1 MLPPIRTKADEAIAL
16 PPNNLVV
23 STEDSMSGFEP
34 KRLFERGPEGRFDD
48 CAFVEGFDSRLDGR
62 SLVAADLDGDGDLD
76 LVMTTR
82 NAAHLQLFENI
93 GAPGNAFELELHSLH
108 GHPEADGAVV
118 HVEGVGAFPV
128 VLNRGYS
135 SSTDP
140 AVHVGLGARR
150 EARVSVQ
157 WRSGVT
163 EDVGLIA
170 SGARVRATEG
180 TGKVEPVRAFGE
192 GRRVA
197 PRPFPSKVSDLPVP
211 KGAGPTVVQLFM
223 ESCQPCR
230 DEVPALNELSKQ
242 GLRVFGL
249 GLHDEQALPKVR
261 EALKMTYGVAR
272 LPEVVAEAFESG
284 GGLALPTLLV
294 YGADGRLTRVIAGAG
309 NLPPVLDEL
318 KLTPR

>member
-1 MLPPIRTKADEAIAL
+1 MTAT
-16 PPNNLVV
+16 
-23 STEDSMSGFEP
+23 SEDSMSGFEP
-34 KRLFERGPEGRFDD
+34 KRLFARGPDGKFDD

-82 NAAHLQLFENI
+82 NGPHLQVFENV
-93 GAPGNAFELELHSLH
+93 GAPGNAFELELHSVK

-128 VLNRGYS
+128 VLDRGYS

-140 AVHVGLGARR
+140 AVHVGLGARHD
-150 EARVSVQ
+150 ARVRVQ

-163 EDVGLIA
+163 EDVGVIA
-170 SGARVRATEG
+170 AGARVRATEG
-180 TGKVEPVRAFGE
+180 SGAVQPVKAFSE
-192 GRRVA
+192 GRRVPA
-197 PRPFPSKVSDLPVP
+197 RPFPSKVGDLPVP
-211 KGAGPTVVQLFM
+211 QGAGPTVVQLFM
-223 ESCQPCR
+223 ESCKPCR
-230 DEVPALNELSKQ
+230 EEVPALNALSKS

-249 GLHDEQALPKVR
+249 GLHDAPALPKVR
-261 EALKMTYGVAR
+261 AAMKMTYEVAP
-272 LPEVVAEAFESG
+272 LPDAVAEAFESG

-294 YGADGRLTRVIAGAG
+294 YGADGTLMRVISGAG

-318 KLTPR
+318 QLTRH

>member
-1 MLPPIRTKADEAIAL
+1 VIRTKADEAVSL
-16 PPNNLVV
+16 PPNNLTV

-76 LVMTTR
+76 LLMTTR

-93 GAPGNAFELELHSLH
+93 GAPANAFELELHSVH

-118 HVEGVGAFPV
+118 HVEGIGAFPV

-135 SSTDP
+135 SSVDP
-140 AVHVGLGARR
+140 AVHVGLGARSG
-150 EARVSVQ
+150 ARVRVQ

-163 EDVGLIA
+163 EDVGVVA
-170 SGARVRATEG
+170 AGSRVRATEG
-180 TGKVEPVRAFGE
+180 TGKTEPVRPFTG
-192 GRRVA
+192 GRRVP
-197 PRPFPSKVSDLPVP
+197 PRPFPANVSALPVP

-230 DEVPALNELSKQ
+230 EEVPALNALSKK

-249 GLHDEQALPKVR
+249 GLHDQKALPKVR
-261 EALKMTYGVAR
+261 EALKMTYEVAP
-272 LPEVVAEAFESG
+272 LPEAVAEAFESG
-284 GGLALPTLLV
+284 GGLALPTLLI
-294 YGADGRLTRVIAGAG
+294 YGADGVLTRVIAGAG

-318 KLTPR
+318 KLTSPR